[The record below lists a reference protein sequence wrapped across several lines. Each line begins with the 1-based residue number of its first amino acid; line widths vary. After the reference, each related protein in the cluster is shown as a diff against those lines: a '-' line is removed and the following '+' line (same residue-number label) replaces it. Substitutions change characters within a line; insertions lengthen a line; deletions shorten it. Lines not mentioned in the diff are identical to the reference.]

1 MILRRVREHVTHH
14 NWFAVSIDL
23 AIVIVGVFLG
33 TQATNWNQA
42 RLDRERG
49 RETRAMLIDDLQSN
63 QNNLDQ
69 QRQYYRWVHDEG
81 LRTLAGFGKPA
92 SSLGQQFLIDAYQAS
107 QTLPWSMKRNTYD
120 QMIAAGD
127 IANIG
132 DAQLRDKVTNFYATT
147 ESTEVNLVSVP
158 AYKER
163 LRRTMPYLAQ
173 AAIRRDCAEKITDN
187 SQGETKMTLPRNC
200 SIRLDQ
206 ATLRVAV
213 AQVRDAPQLSL
224 DLNRLLVDLDQKLIS
239 VDLIARRAAILRQ
252 ALNDAH

>member
-1 MILRRVREHVTHH
+1 MILRRIREHVELH
-14 NWFAVSIDL
+14 NWFAVGIDL

-49 RETRAMLIDDLQSN
+49 RESRTMLIDDLQSN
-63 QNNLDQ
+63 QQNLDQ
-69 QRQYYRWVHDEG
+69 QRRYYHWVHDEG
-81 LRTLAGFGKPA
+81 LKTLGALGKPT

-107 QTLPWSMKRNTYD
+107 QTLPWAMKRNTYD

-132 DAQLRDKVTNFYATT
+132 DAELRDKVTNFYATT
-147 ESTEVNLVSVP
+147 ESTEVNLISVP

-173 AAIRRDCAEKITDN
+173 AAIRRDCAEKITD
-187 SQGETKMTLPRNC
+187 SLQGETEMTLPTDC
-200 SIRLDQ
+200 SIRLDS
-206 ATLRVAV
+206 ASVRGAV
-213 AQVRDAPQLSL
+213 AQVHDAPGLSQ

-239 VDLIARRAAILRQ
+239 VDLISRRATVLQQ
-252 ALNDAH
+252 ALKDAH